1 MAEKKEQIRIEA
13 DFDASKLDLKSK
25 AALDKLQQSTE
36 KVSQSVKKTAN
47 SFNDLSNKINKAG
60 QTTQNATNNIV
71 RNLKNVERQ
80 AGKTGNALNRMG
92 QGGPHGNT
100 QTLGPSGSMGMGADA
115 MLLGSML
122 GRGKGKDLGLKELAS
137 NKALANNILQARK
150 YIDENASFLGLK
162 LYGKRCKGKDLALKD
177 QIFYHDEVVPR
188 SAAYIYHIPKEYQNL
203 LTANANSNEFKSAM
217 TQLQNAQQYGT
228 ALKAPAIDPNSF
240 RGKWNQMDFG
250 GKMGALGMAGML
262 MAPMVGS
269 VAKGLGA
276 SESGA
281 NLAQNLFSGII
292 GGATGGSVLGPLGSA
307 GGALVGAATALTNAA
322 LEQKK
327 AAEMIIAS
335 YKQNKEENQKTFD
348 HYKSNKYRNE
358 FYGRQKAM
366 LDKAINDKDFDR
378 AKAIIN
384 RRIEDR
390 KKVRDDLFG
399 QISKNTTGIHREYD
413 PNKADWKIDPGLVTR
428 LRGKGDFVLH
438 SEDQYHLLQK
448 GIATYLPDSYDI
460 KGLKNGVAVMQ
471 EIDAELDNLRK
482 ELEKLAE
489 AETAE
494 AAAAAA
500 EAARIKQEEEERQ
513 AEEKR
518 KKHDKLTEEGDAWTS
533 MASLMDKM
541 AGNVTS
547 NGESAKGRLSGYRL
561 TDSLTSMG
569 AGKGYYG
576 QMNGVANE
584 VSRISKAV
592 NKAVD
597 LIDKFKA
604 LFESYAADKY
614 KDAATYA

>member
-150 YIDENASFLGLK
+150 YIDRQQVALPNTKNMAAEQLK
-162 LYGKRCKGKDLALKD
+162 KILKN
-177 QIFYHDEVVPR
+177 QIFHHDEAAR
-188 SAAYIYHIPKEYQNL
+188 DAAYIYRIPKEYQNL
-203 LTANANSNEFKSAM
+203 LIANTNSHEFKSAM

-518 KKHDKLTEEGDAWTS
+518 KKHDKLTEEGDVWTS